1 MPSMPAT
8 TLFRRCAKSDCVFVF
23 IVYSLDLGVS
33 IVYAFF
39 LCFFSFILSKLDF
52 FFSFLGIFFIAFLK
66 KKSNFVQGF
75 AILGIRND
83 QFQEL

>member
-52 FFSFLGIFFIAFLK
+52 FFLFLEFFLLPK